1 MIRLKRVYD
10 PPARSDGTRLLVD
23 RLWPRGIKT
32 GALRL
37 DGWPR
42 EVAPSAALRKWFG
55 HDPDR
60 WPEFQ
65 RRYRAELDRN
75 PAAWQPILEAA
86 RKGTVTLL
94 FSARDTEH
102 NNAVALAKYL
112 ESRPDEVQKGAR
124 PAA

>member
-10 PPARSDGTRLLVD
+10 LPGRSDGKRLLVE
-23 RLWPRGIKT
+23 RLWPRGMKKE
-32 GALRL
+32 ALRL
-37 DGWPR
+37 GGWLR

-75 PAAWQPILEAA
+75 APAWQPILDSAC
-86 RKGTVTLL
+86 KGNVTLL
-94 FSARDTEH
+94 FSARDVAH
-102 NNAVALAKYL
+102 NSAIVLENYL
-112 ESRPDEVQKGAR
+112 ESR
-124 PAA
+124 